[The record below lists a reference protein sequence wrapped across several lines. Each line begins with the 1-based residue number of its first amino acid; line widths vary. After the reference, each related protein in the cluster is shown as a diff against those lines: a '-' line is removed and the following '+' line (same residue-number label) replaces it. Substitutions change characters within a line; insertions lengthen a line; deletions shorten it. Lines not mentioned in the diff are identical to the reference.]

1 MIKFIICR
9 LFHRPY
15 WRMVTRHISGPAL
28 GMERHIGKYVCK
40 KCGIDHT
47 LVGPK
52 IIKQDSYLPIGAGIP
67 DRGFAMKVHRLL
79 GGE

>member
-1 MIKFIICR
+1 
-9 LFHRPY
+9 
-15 WRMVTRHISGPAL
+15 
-28 GMERHIGKYVCK
+28 MERHIGKYVCK